1 MIVARGLGR
10 GTGRVLVT
18 AGLGLVNAASGP
30 PPVLPPLGGG
40 GHLGGRAQPV
50 KRKRRV
56 RDADELLFLLRK

>member
-30 PPVLPPLGGG
+30 PPVLPPLGEAAISAAEPG
-40 GHLGGRAQPV
+40 
-50 KRKRRV
+50 
-56 RDADELLFLLRK
+56 LL